1 MKSINSV
8 RHSEETM
15 KKIVLLLFAFT
26 VYAGWDIGAYHDGG
40 WDIGAYQHAEEDV
53 GCDSNLVGI
62 TKLDTTAT
70 TASVTDSVYCGS
82 GKMLLQLGSS
92 SAVVDSSDSLNSP
105 CRDTLI
111 ATGLSPSTKDS
122 LRIIFRDTGSI
133 FDTTIWIIFYT
144 ADSTDTAEIPHN
156 TAPTITT
163 QPASDSVR
171 FGQSCTLTVVAS
183 GTDTLSYQ
191 WQYYSDGWQD
201 SGSTDSDTFIV
212 ASPDTGVYN
221 YRVIVTN
228 DFGADTSDCAEITV
242 YWPQF
247 TVDTN
252 IVGTGTLALS
262 PEGLTQD
269 SSTVITFTG
278 TAGDGYTGDTSFTIT
293 LVSDTACTVTFLQY
307 PVIDSIRPD
316 PWYYGKRISIYGTG
330 FLTPQGTGFIVLEND
345 TLTDVESW
353 SNTQI
358 VDTIPADMT
367 RGMKYLQIQN
377 SNNLIRGS
385 DDSLRV
391 LRPYAR

>member
-1 MKSINSV
+1 
-8 RHSEETM
+8 M

-26 VYAGWDIGAYHDGG
+26 VYGGWDIGAYHDGG
-40 WDIGAYQHAEEDV
+40 WDIGAYQH
-53 GCDSNLVGI
+53 
-62 TKLDTTAT
+62 
-70 TASVTDSVYCGS
+70 
-82 GKMLLQLGSS
+82 
-92 SAVVDSSDSLNSP
+92 
-105 CRDTLI
+105 
-111 ATGLSPSTKDS
+111 
-122 LRIIFRDTGSI
+122 
-133 FDTTIWIIFYT
+133 

-228 DFGADTSDCAEITV
+228 DFGADTSDSAEITV

-385 DDSLRV
+385 NDSLRV